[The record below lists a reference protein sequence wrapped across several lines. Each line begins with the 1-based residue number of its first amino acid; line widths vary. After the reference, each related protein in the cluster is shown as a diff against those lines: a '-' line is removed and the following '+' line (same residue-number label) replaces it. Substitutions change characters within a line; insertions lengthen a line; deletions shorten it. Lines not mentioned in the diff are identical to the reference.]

1 MRKEEFLCAL
11 KARLSN
17 LSQEDMEERLNF
29 YREMIDD
36 RMDDGLSEE
45 DAVAQM
51 GTVDEVAMQ
60 ILTPFSTTVK
70 EKNKGKKQ
78 RKTWEIVLL
87 ALGSPVWLSILVSG
101 IAVIFSV
108 YASLW
113 AAVVSL
119 WAGFASMVGCA
130 LAGVVAGAYF
140 AFGANLLTGIAVFGG
155 GLVCAGVSIF
165 AFYGSKFVTKW
176 ILSAT
181 KKLAIG
187 LKKLFIKRRMYK

>member
-1 MRKEEFLCAL
+1 
-11 KARLSN
+11 
-17 LSQEDMEERLNF
+17 
-29 YREMIDD
+29 MI
-36 RMDDGLSEE
+36 L
-45 DAVAQM
+45 
-51 GTVDEVAMQ
+51 
-60 ILTPFSTTVK
+60 
-70 EKNKGKKQ
+70 
-78 RKTWEIVLL
+78 
-87 ALGSPVWLSILVSG
+87 
-101 IAVIFSV
+101 SV

-176 ILSAT
+176 ILIAT